1 MNPKKLNTIKDKLV
15 ANLSK
20 APLYNTPLFTR
31 NLESAYTMMFE
42 RYQNGIGPDHIYA
55 EHQRL

>member
-31 NLESAYTMMFE
+31 NLESAYTMMYE
-42 RYQNGIGPDHIYA
+42 RYQNGIGPDHIYV
-55 EHQRL
+55 EQ